1 MAATIIKYVVYW
13 GEDIYDSYSNL
24 KDARYVTNKYKH
36 KHPNSMFKITKQV
49 ITEVEVE
56 RI

>member
-24 KDARYVTNKYKH
+24 KDARYVWRGYEK
-36 KHPNSMFKITKQV
+36 
-49 ITEVEVE
+49 
-56 RI
+56 